1 MMHVKPLA
9 IAERTGGPRGAAAGR
24 RRRLTHVHRYPL
36 AMFATAVL
44 GMVVVAAMLAPVLSP
59 YDPSAMATG
68 PALSPPG
75 PAHWFGT
82 DRYGRDLFSRLLFGA
97 RISLPIGVM
106 AVSVSVVL
114 GSFLGL
120 AAGFLGGRVDTVG
133 SGVIDIMLGFP
144 PIMLALLIIAVLGV
158 GIQNV
163 VIAIGV
169 AGIPRFA
176 RIVRGTAL
184 AIREHTYIEA
194 GRAIGASAARLI
206 RRHVLPNALPP
217 IIVLATLYVGSAI
230 LDTSSLGF
238 LGLGVQPPTPEWGT
252 MLSEGREFM
261 RYAPWLML
269 FPGLLVF
276 VTVVA
281 INLVGDYLRAVL
293 DPRLKGR

>member
-1 MMHVKPLA
+1 ML
-9 IAERTGGPRGAAAGR
+9 AAA
-24 RRRLTHVHRYPL
+24 LLVVL
-36 AMFATAVL
+36 AL
-44 GMVVVAAMLAPVLSP
+44 AAILAPLLAP
-59 YDPSAMATG
+59 YDPSAMGTG
-68 PALSPPG
+68 PALAVPAR
-75 PAHWFGT
+75 AHWLGT
-82 DRYGRDLFSRLLFGA
+82 DRYGRDLFSRLLYGS
-97 RISLPIGVM
+97 RISLPIGVL
-106 AVSVSVVL
+106 AVSFSVVL
-114 GSFLGL
+114 GSLLGL
-120 AAGFLGGRVDTVG
+120 AAGFLGGRVDTLG

-163 VIAIGV
+163 VIAVGV
-169 AGIPRFA
+169 GGIPRFA
-176 RIVRGTAL
+176 RIVRGTAI
-184 AIREHTYIEA
+184 AIRGHTYIEA
-194 GRAIGASAARLI
+194 GRAMGAGAARLI

-261 RYAPWLML
+261 RYAPWLMV
-269 FPGLLVF
+269 FPGMLVF

>member
-1 MMHVKPLA
+1 MASRPLSFPEQTA
-9 IAERTGGPRGAAAGR
+9 ALGATGGLRHC
-24 RRRLTHVHRYPL
+24 LTHARRYP
-36 AMFATAVL
+36 V
-44 GMVVVAAMLAPVLSP
+44 AMLAATVLVVLAVAAILARTLSP

-68 PALSPPG
+68 PALAPPS

-82 DRYGRDLFSRLLFGA
+82 DRYGRDLFSRLLYGA
-97 RISLPIGVM
+97 RISLPIGVL
-106 AVSVSVVL
+106 AVAVSVVL
-114 GSFLGL
+114 GSVLGL
-120 AAGFLGGRVDTVG
+120 ATGFLGGLTDTVG
-133 SGVIDIMLGFP
+133 SGSIDIMLGFP

-176 RIVRGTAL
+176 RIVRSTAI

-194 GRAIGASAARLI
+194 GRAMGASASRLI
-206 RRHVLPNALPP
+206 LRHVLPNALPP
-217 IIVLATLYVGSAI
+217 IIVLATLYIGSAI

-252 MLSEGREFM
+252 MLAEGREFM
-261 RYAPWLML
+261 RYAPWLMV
-269 FPGLLVF
+269 FPGMLVF

>member
-1 MMHVKPLA
+1 ML
-9 IAERTGGPRGAAAGR
+9 AAA
-24 RRRLTHVHRYPL
+24 LL
-36 AMFATAVL
+36 AVL
-44 GMVVVAAMLAPVLSP
+44 ALAAVSASALSP
-59 YDPSAMATG
+59 YDPSAMMTG
-68 PALSPPG
+68 PALAPPNA
-75 PAHWFGT
+75 AHWFGT
-82 DRYGRDLFSRLLFGA
+82 DRYGRDLLSRLLYGS
-97 RISLPIGVM
+97 RISLPIGVL
-106 AVSVSVVL
+106 AVSFSVVL
-114 GSFLGL
+114 GSLLGL
-120 AAGFLGGRVDTVG
+120 AAGFLGGRVDAVG
-133 SGVIDIMLGFP
+133 SGVIDILLGFP

-163 VIAIGV
+163 VIAVGV
-169 AGIPRFA
+169 GGIPRFA
-176 RIVRGTAL
+176 RIVRGTAI

-194 GRAIGASAARLI
+194 GRAMGAGAARLI

-261 RYAPWLML
+261 RYAPWLMV
-269 FPGLLVF
+269 FPGMLVF

>member
-9 IAERTGGPRGAAAGR
+9 IAERTGGPPP